1 MLNVKAV
8 LTKILRWQNAR
19 FLGADYSN
27 RVNLGTATRV
37 KPSRDG
43 WLVVIGYS
51 SSANTVAPIVR
62 IRDTNAIIGEGV
74 GLVQANTACTA
85 TAPVKAGRTYTVE
98 IFRSTVQSVYLY

>member
-1 MLNVKAV
+1 MLNTKK
-8 LTKILRWQNAR
+8 LLMKILQWQNAR
-19 FLGADYSN
+19 FLGADYSK
-27 RVNLGTATRV
+27 RVNYGTATSV

-51 SSANTVAPIVR
+51 STANTVAPIVR

-74 GLVQANTACTA
+74 GLIQANTACTA
-85 TAPVKAGRTYTVE
+85 AAPVKKGRTYTVE

>member
-1 MLNVKAV
+1 MLNTKKL
-8 LTKILRWQNAR
+8 LTKILQWQNAS
-19 FLGADYSN
+19 FLGADYSKRIN
-27 RVNLGTATRV
+27 YGTATSI

-51 SSANTVAPIVR
+51 SSENTVAPIVR

-74 GLVQANTACTA
+74 GLLQANTACTA
-85 TAPVKAGRTYTVE
+85 AAPVKKGRTYTVE

>member
-1 MLNVKAV
+1 MLNTKKL
-8 LTKILRWQNAR
+8 LTKILQWQNAR

-27 RVNLGTATRV
+27 RVNLGTATSV

-74 GLVQANTACTA
+74 GLIQANTACTA

>member
-1 MLNVKAV
+1 MLNTKKL
-8 LTKILRWQNAR
+8 LTKILQWQKAR
-19 FLGADYSN
+19 FLGADYSQ
-27 RVNLGTATRV
+27 RVNYGTATSV

-51 SSANTVAPIVR
+51 SSENTVAPIVR
-62 IRDTNAIIGEGV
+62 IRDTNSIIGEGV
-74 GLVQANTACTA
+74 GLLQANTACTA

>member
-1 MLNVKAV
+1 MLNVKV
-8 LTKILRWQNAR
+8 LLTKILQWQKAR
-19 FLGADYSN
+19 FLGADYSK
-27 RVNLGTATRV
+27 RVNYGTATSV
-37 KPSRDG
+37 TPSRDG

-51 SSANTVAPIVR
+51 STANTVAPIVR

-85 TAPVKAGRTYTVE
+85 AAPVKAGRTYTVE